1 MQNLTQIF
9 NKPLLQPLIQK
20 IQHIQQLNQNLN
32 EVLSGDLKKHCRV
45 AGLEGT
51 CLILQVDSGAWA
63 TRLRYETPELLRAL
77 QTHKDFARIESIR
90 WQVRI

>member
-20 IQHIQQLNQNLN
+20 IQRIQQLNQSLS
-32 EVLSGDLKKHCRV
+32 EVLSSDFKRHCRV
-45 AGLEGT
+45 ASLEGA
-51 CLILQVDSGAWA
+51 CLILQVDNGAWA
-63 TRLRYETPELLRAL
+63 TRLRYETPELLQVL
-77 QTHKDFARIESIR
+77 KTHSDFVNIESIR